1 MNKAALNHHKAHKP
15 LQWRTGARLPRA
27 GAPLPGFRHRPAA
40 GGAGHEG
47 GASAERRSQG
57 RAFPPRRES
66 LNWTLRR
73 CVRASSLRVWLR
85 RQSPEAGGAPVP
97 AGRGGL
103 LRAVAL
109 RTGTAGKT
117 SAPVPVERANGVSPP
132 EDHALRYR
140 IHRNRQMEHLTQV
153 AASLRG
159 GVRRGAAITPR
170 ERSVA
175 WDLVLTT
182 LSNKACVQS
191 NIFGFVMT

>member
-1 MNKAALNHHKAHKP
+1 MNKATLNHHKAHKP
-15 LQWRTGARLPRA
+15 LQWRTGAWSPRA
-27 GAPLPGFRHRPAA
+27 GATLPGFRHRPAA
-40 GGAGHEG
+40 GGVGHG
-47 GASAERRSQG
+47 GDASAERRSRD

-73 CVRASSLRVWLR
+73 YVRASSLRVWLR
-85 RQSPEAGGAPVP
+85 RQAPEAGGAPVP

-117 SAPVPVERANGVSPP
+117 GSPVPVERVNGGSLSM
-132 EDHALRYR
+132 DHALRYR
-140 IHRNRQMEHLTQV
+140 VHRNRQMEHLTQV

-159 GVRRGAAITPR
+159 GVRRGAAITTR

-182 LSNKACVQS
+182 LSNKTSVQS